1 MNDLTG
7 QHVVITGGSRGIGA
21 AMGHAFVRQQATVTI
36 VARDRQRLERTA
48 AEIGASFVQAD
59 LGDADG
65 LRDLPAELERS
76 GPIDILIHNAGL
88 AETGA
93 FTDLSAARLHELYA
107 VNAVAPA
114 ELSRMILPAMLE
126 RGTGRIVFVSS
137 LSANVSTPG
146 LAAYAATKAALSRLA
161 EGLRNELRGTGVTV
175 TLVEIGTVRTDMYDA
190 IRENPPAARAL
201 DRTLASHT
209 VRLLDADE
217 VANAIVTAC
226 RRDRGH
232 VVLPRRA
239 RTQTTLAHLP
249 QRIANLVTR

>member
-1 MNDLTG
+1 MSDLTG

-21 AMGHAFVRQQATVTI
+21 ALGRAFVRQQAKVTL
-36 VARDRQRLERTA
+36 VARDPHRLERVA
-48 AEIGASFVQAD
+48 AEIGASFVAAD
-59 LGDADG
+59 LSGFDSLGDLAG
-65 LRDLPAELERS
+65 GLERS

-88 AETGA
+88 DATGA
-93 FTDLSAARLHELYA
+93 FAGLRAARLHALWM

-114 ELSRMILPAMLE
+114 ELSRMILPAMLA

-146 LAAYAATKAALSRLA
+146 LVAYSATKAALPRLA
-161 EGLRNELRGTGVTV
+161 EGLRNELGGTGVAV
-175 TLVEIGTVRTDMYDA
+175 TLAEIGTVRTDMYDA
-190 IRENPPAARAL
+190 IREYPPAARAL

-209 VRLLDADE
+209 VRLLTKDE

-239 RTQTTLAHLP
+239 RAQTTLVRLP
-249 QRIANLVTR
+249 QRIANLLTR